1 MTKFCPACGENVET
15 YIIDRMG
22 FKEMLC
28 IHCGMIV
35 EDMSHKKVIPAE
47 LVIAADDSLMIVE
60 LLKEMMVK
68 GSLATEVVG
77 CHDGVDFLSTF
88 IRKLKEENSI
98 SLVILDVAMPL
109 LNGVNAAIAL
119 RAVEKG
125 LNIPPTPILFFTAQK
140 CDENFQK
147 VLTYCKPAEYV
158 NKGISSTPDQLASRI
173 KQVTIKLLSES
184 QSPK

>member
-1 MTKFCPACGENVET
+1 MIKFCPACGENVET

-22 FKEMLC
+22 SKELLC

-35 EDMSHKKVIPAE
+35 EDLAHKKVIPAE

-60 LLKEMMVK
+60 LLKDMMVK
-68 GSLATEVVG
+68 GSLAAEVIG

-88 IRKLKEENSI
+88 TKKLKEENSV

-109 LNGVNAAIAL
+109 LNGVNAAIAM

-125 LNIPPTPILFFTAQK
+125 LNIPPTPIMFFTAHK

-158 NKGISSTPDQLASRI
+158 NKGVSSTPDQLASRI